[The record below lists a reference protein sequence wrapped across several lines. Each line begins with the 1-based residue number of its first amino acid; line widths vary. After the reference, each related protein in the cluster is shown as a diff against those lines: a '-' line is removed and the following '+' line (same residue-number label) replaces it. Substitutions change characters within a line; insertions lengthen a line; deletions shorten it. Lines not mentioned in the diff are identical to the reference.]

1 MIGDI
6 FYKILFYFLEI
17 AFVENSGRSYP
28 VFGISQSALWT
39 SPFLNEVK
47 FPLTS
52 GRKRS
57 PFALWRLP
65 NTTWSHPAFP
75 S

>member
-28 VFGISQSALWT
+28 VFGISQSTLWT
-39 SPFLNEVK
+39 YEVLLRANCIER
-47 FPLTS
+47 PAHAAACYGD
-52 GRKRS
+52 GR
-57 PFALWRLP
+57 W
-65 NTTWSHPAFP
+65 
-75 S
+75 